1 MVSHTVEEAG
11 PGGAAGSGPGKRS
24 ELGESGCYQ
33 RVRAD
38 LCVGGKK
45 RS

>member
-1 MVSHTVEEAG
+1 MSHTVEETG
-11 PGGAAGSGPGKRS
+11 PGGAAGSGPGKRP
-24 ELGESGCYQ
+24 ELGESGCDQ

-38 LCVGGKK
+38 LSVGGKK